1 MNIERHMIPFGENP
15 LEIEIG
21 RVAKQAD
28 SAVVARVGGT
38 VLLAAVTVS
47 PEPLEGRDFFPLMV
61 DYRERFYA
69 SGRIPGGFI
78 KREGRPGD
86 LETLRARLIDRAI
99 RPLFPDTM
107 RHEVMVYVTVVS
119 SDNINPAD
127 VIGLTATGLALRLGS
142 VPFPTATAAV
152 RVGRIDGK
160 FILNPTFEQIAAGD
174 LDLTVAGTRT
184 AINMVESGAKEVNE
198 EDMVDALKFAHE
210 AIVEIIDE
218 IDSFA
223 ERCGKDKFD
232 IVVEALPDDVLAK
245 VRAIADPACDELVHQ
260 TSTKQDFQK
269 REHEIAEQACA
280 PWMEDHPEYEMLI
293 KAECEAALSRA
304 VRKLIVR
311 ENKRVDGRTLTQIRP
326 ISCEAPVLPA
336 THGSALFTR
345 GQTQALGV
353 VTLGTVGD
361 AQTLDTI
368 LGEREKYFML
378 HYNFP
383 PYSVGEAKPM
393 RAPGRREIGHGALA
407 ERAIEP
413 MIPAKDKFPYTIRLV
428 SEIMESNGSSS
439 MASVC
444 VGTLALMDAG
454 VPITRPVAG
463 IAMGLVA
470 DEGGEMRV
478 LTDIQGVE
486 DHLGDMDFK
495 VAGTRDGITALQM
508 DIKIEG
514 VTFEIMEQ
522 ALRQA
527 KDARLFILDKMAE
540 VLPEPRAELALSAPR
555 ISILQIPVDKIG
567 ALIGPGGKN
576 IRALQERTGTK
587 IDIEEDGKVYVASNN
602 AQGASDAETEIKQL
616 TMDIELG
623 AVYDGKVVRIADF
636 GAFLEI
642 LPGRD
647 GMVHVSELD
656 TQRVESVE
664 AVCQLG
670 DVMKVKVINIDPTGK
685 VRLSRK
691 AVLLEE
697 QGVPPEEIEA
707 MRQASGGGERGG
719 RGGDRGGRGGDR
731 GRGGRGGRDRDRG
744 GERRGGE
751 RSHGGERS
759 GGEREYGFR
768 ERPRSEEKEGDK

>member
-47 PEPLEGRDFFPLMV
+47 AEPIEGRDFFPLMV

-99 RPLFPDTM
+99 RPLFPDSL
-107 RHEVMVYVTVVS
+107 RNEVMVYVTVVS

-127 VIGLTATGLALRLGS
+127 VIGLTATSLALRLS
-142 VPFPTATAAV
+142 SIPFPTATAAV
-152 RVGRIDGK
+152 RVGRVGGK
-160 FILNPTFEQIAAGD
+160 FILNPTFEQIAESD

-184 AINMVESGAKEVNE
+184 AINMVESGAKEVGE
-198 EDMVDALKFAHE
+198 EDMIAALRFAHE

-218 IDSFA
+218 IDAFA
-223 ERCGKDKFD
+223 EKHGKDKFD
-232 IVVEALPDDVLAK
+232 LVVEELPEDVLKK
-245 VRAIADPACDELVHQ
+245 VRAAADKACDELVHK
-260 TSTKQDFQK
+260 TTTKEEFQK
-269 REHEIAEQACA
+269 REHEITDEVCM
-280 PWMEDHPEYEMLI
+280 PWMEDHPEYELLI

-304 VRKLIVR
+304 VRRLIVK
-311 ENKRVDGRTLTQIRP
+311 ENKRVDGRSLTQIRP

-361 AQTLDTI
+361 AQTLDTM

-407 ERAIEP
+407 ERALEP
-413 MIPAKDKFPYTIRLV
+413 IIPLKENFPYTIRLV

-454 VPITRPVAG
+454 VPIKRPVAG

-470 DEGGEMRV
+470 DETGEMRV

-527 KDARLFILDKMAE
+527 KDARNFILDKMAE

-555 ISILQIPVDKIG
+555 IAILQIPVDKIG

-576 IRALQERTGTK
+576 VRSLQERTGTK

-602 AQGASDAETEIKQL
+602 AQGARDAEMEIKQL
-616 TMDIELG
+616 TMDVEIG
-623 AVYDGKVVRIADF
+623 QVYDGKVVRIADF

-642 LPGRD
+642 LPGKD

-670 DVMKVKVINIDPTGK
+670 DVMKVKVINVDPTGK

-697 QGVPPEEIEA
+697 QGVSPEEIEA
-707 MRQASGGGERGG
+707 MRQASGGGER

-731 GRGGRGGRDRDRG
+731 GRGGRDRGGRGGDRDRG
-744 GERRGGE
+744 GRGGE
-751 RSHGGERS
+751 RGGERS
-759 GGEREYGFR
+759 GGSREYGFR
-768 ERPRSEEKEGDK
+768 EKPRSDKEEE